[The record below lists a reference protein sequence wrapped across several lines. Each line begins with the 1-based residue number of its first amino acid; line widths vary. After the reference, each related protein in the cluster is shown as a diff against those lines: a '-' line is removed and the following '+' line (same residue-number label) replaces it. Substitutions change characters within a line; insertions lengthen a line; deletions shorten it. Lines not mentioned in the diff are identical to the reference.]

1 MAKWPV
7 LSQPMK
13 VYKKWS
19 CEINTSW
26 HVTNPYKSFWKKN
39 GNLVWRTWLR
49 SQNDYF
55 EAHGYPAENH
65 EKKINGVSNKAYVHE
80 SNNGQTSAG
89 PITASIQCGNC
100 GMRNHT
106 TNDGHTQDRCTR
118 PVVSA
123 YAVWHQMVP
132 ICTEWWCTEANEATQ
147 THCYNPFAPAYPI
160 WAYYAHGW
168 QCRCQE
174 DPVSLPSSRLERH
187 LGRPHIT
194 WLSTVQQNLKQ
205 HHLTLPEAAD
215 LAQNR
220 PLWRMMSTYG
230 ATQSWVACQKRW
242 RCFHQDYC
250 WLILLLNSETSYH
263 INFWCHWKLICSIF
277 GCRENW

>member
-39 GNLVWRTWLR
+39 GNLVWRKWLR

-106 TNDGHTQDRCTR
+106 
-118 PVVSA
+118 S
-123 YAVWHQMVP
+123 
-132 ICTEWWCTEANEATQ
+132 
-147 THCYNPFAPAYPI
+147 
-160 WAYYAHGW
+160 
-168 QCRCQE
+168 
-174 DPVSLPSSRLERH
+174 SSRMRVIYH
-187 LGRPHIT
+187 NWSATKQRPHPQSVAEISHHSVLLKPHYKWRT
-194 WLSTVQQNLKQ
+194 HARSMHSTSGVCICCVASNGTNLYG
-205 HHLTLPEAAD
+205 
-215 LAQNR
+215 
-220 PLWRMMSTYG
+220 MMMYG
-230 ATQSWVACQKRW
+230 
-242 RCFHQDYC
+242 
-250 WLILLLNSETSYH
+250 
-263 INFWCHWKLICSIF
+263 
-277 GCRENW
+277 G